1 MSFSRRVKEE
11 LSKQIVSSRH
21 CQIAE
26 LAGII
31 GMCGRIRISEDN
43 NYKVY
48 IHTENIMVARKY
60 YYLVNEL
67 FDTNIE
73 VRVKN
78 NILYKNSIQYTV
90 VVNDYVC
97 AKKIL
102 QVVKLIDANGEIN
115 ENLSVTKNI
124 VVQNQCCKRA
134 FIRGVFLAAGSISD
148 PNKAYH
154 FEITAQTEDK
164 AKQIQS
170 MIKAFNLDAKI
181 VLRKKNYVV
190 YIKEGSQIV
199 DILNVMEA
207 HLALMNL
214 ENVRILKE
222 MRNSINRK
230 VNCETANINKTVNAA
245 TRQREDILY
254 IKEKV
259 GFGNLN
265 ESLKEIAELRIEN
278 PDLSLVELG
287 GLLTKPIGKSGVN
300 HRLRKLSQIATNI
313 REQIKEEI

>member
-1 MSFSRRVKEE
+1 MSFSRKVKEE
-11 LSKQIVSSRH
+11 LSKQLTPSRH

-31 GMCGRIRISEDN
+31 GMCGRIKISEDN
-43 NYKVY
+43 RYKVY

-60 YYLVNEL
+60 YNLISSL
-67 FDTNIE
+67 FYTVIE
-73 VRVKN
+73 VRVRSN
-78 NILYKNSIQYTV
+78 SLYKKGTIYTV
-90 VVNDYVC
+90 VVNDYII

-102 QVVKLIDANGEIN
+102 QAVKLLDNNSEIN
-115 ENLSVTKNI
+115 ENLSVTHNI
-124 VVQNQCCKRA
+124 VIQNQCCKRA
-134 FIRGVFLAAGSISD
+134 FLRGVFLATGSISD

-154 FEITAQTEDK
+154 FEITAATEEK
-164 AKQIQS
+164 AKQIQDI
-170 MIKAFNLDAKI
+170 IKVFNLDAKI

-207 HLALMNL
+207 PLALMNL

-245 TRQREDILY
+245 TRQIEDILY
-254 IKEKV
+254 IKKKV
-259 GFGNLN
+259 GFGELN
-265 ESLKEIAELRIEN
+265 ESLEEIARLRIEN

-287 GLLTKPIGKSGVN
+287 ALLSKPIGKSGVN
-300 HRLRKLSQIATNI
+300 HRLRKLSQIANNL
-313 REQIKEEI
+313 REQIKEEQ